1 MFNKKFCSAIVLQVV
16 LFCLLPAGSSHG
28 QGAVLK
34 GLVTDDAGLP
44 LPGVNVLLTELNT
57 GAATSIDGT
66 YRIEAI
72 PAGTYTLVISAIGY
86 RRYTRELS
94 LTDGEVRSED
104 VALSEVV
111 LESTGVTVTAS
122 RREQRSATAPVSLAI
137 MTPRELESRNVYAID
152 EALRHIPGVQV
163 KGNQVSIRGS
173 TGYSYNVGSR
183 VQFLLDGL
191 PLLTPDSDGIPF
203 EALPFD
209 QIERIEV
216 LKGPGSALYGSG
228 ALGGVI
234 NIITKNFPDTPETS
248 IKTFAGGY
256 EPVAYDSWRAE
267 WDKADDIRPFF
278 GGSFTHA
285 QKRSEKFGFWANMH
299 YRQDPGYTRLSE
311 RTSLLGFAKFGWRP
325 KTTTRFEL
333 LTSWLYRKK
342 DDFIFWNG
350 VWDALNP
357 GILPNGN
364 PAASDNVSSQFGLL
378 PAYTR
383 VINSKLYYS
392 IKGRLFGIHL
402 RPLDDDTG
410 KPRDVETD
418 GTRGFRYGAEFQV
431 NWTPRTNHFLTAGFS
446 VDSNWAQSSFFGDEL
461 DGNAA
466 SFLQPEGAAFA
477 QWEQP
482 IVGGLNLVAG
492 ARFDVYAISSEETIT
507 RFSPKLNLYYIVNDN
522 LTLRSAYG
530 QGFRVPSIAERFAN
544 DEAFGITSNPNI
556 RPEESTS
563 IEVGLRA
570 LSRINSAN
578 EIQFDLAVFYNE
590 YNNLIESGVNTELGA
605 LWFRNLP
612 DAEIRGIEA
621 GIDGVFLAGKLQTRL
636 GYSYLD
642 SETTRI
648 SPETGREETLPLEF
662 RANHQFTFAID
673 MQPWKGLQAGADF
686 RYISKP
692 ERFNEDFGFIV
703 TSAEVLTEA
712 RVLDARLG
720 WQWPNFRAGL
730 ILRNALEYYYLE
742 RPARLAPPRHLILQ
756 LQARL

>member
-1 MFNKKFCSAIVLQVV
+1 M
-16 LFCLLPAGSSHG
+16 LFASISHG

-34 GLVTDDAGLP
+34 GLITDESGAP
-44 LPGVNVLLTELNT
+44 LPGVNVIFSELGT
-57 GAATSIDGT
+57 GAATSIEGL

-72 PAGTYTLVISAIGY
+72 PPGTYELTASAIGY
-86 RRYTRELS
+86 RRTTLQIA
-94 LTDGEVRSED
+94 LTIGEVRTQD
-104 VALSEVV
+104 IALSEIVI
-111 LESTGVTVTAS
+111 ESAGVTVTAS
-122 RREQRSATAPVSLAI
+122 RREQRSSTAPVSLSI
-137 MTPRELESRNVYAID
+137 MTTRELESRNVYAID

-234 NIITKNFPDTPETS
+234 NVITKSFPDKPETS
-248 IKTFAGGY
+248 VKTFAGGY
-256 EPVAYDSWRAE
+256 EPVKYGSWRQE
-267 WDKADDIRPFF
+267 WSKGEDIRPFF
-278 GGSFTHA
+278 GGSITHA
-285 QKRSEKFGFWANMH
+285 QKLSEKLGFWANMH

-311 RTSLLGFAKFGWRP
+311 RTSLLGFTKLGWRP
-325 KTTTRFEL
+325 KPTVRLEV
-333 LTSWLYRKK
+333 LTSWLWRKK

-364 PAASDNVSSQFGLL
+364 PASSDNVSSQFGFL
-378 PAYTR
+378 PSFTK
-383 VINSKLYYS
+383 VINRKLYYS
-392 IKGRLFGIHL
+392 IKARLFGIHL
-402 RPLDDDTG
+402 RPLDDETG

-418 GTRGFRYGAEFQV
+418 GTRGLRYGAEYQL
-431 NWTPRTNHFLTAGFS
+431 NWTPKTNYFLTAGFS
-446 VDSNWAQSSFFGDEL
+446 VDSNWAQSSFFGD
-461 DGNAA
+461 DGGSSS

-482 IVGGLNLVAG
+482 LLGQLNLVAG
-492 ARFDVYAISSEETIT
+492 ARFDVYAISADETIT
-507 RFSPKLNLYYIVNDN
+507 RFSPKLNLYYIVNDQ
-522 LTLRSAYG
+522 LTLRSSYG
-530 QGFRVPSIAERFAN
+530 QGFRVPSLAERFAN
-544 DEAFGITSNPNI
+544 DASFGITSNPNI

-563 IEVGLRA
+563 IEVGLRT
-570 LSRINSAN
+570 LRRINTTN
-578 EIQFDLAVFYNE
+578 EVQFDLALFYNE
-590 YNNLIESGVNTELGA
+590 YSNLIESGVNTDLGA

-612 DAEIRGIEA
+612 DAQIKGIETSME
-621 GIDGVFLAGKLQTRL
+621 GIFFAGKLQTKV

-642 SETTRI
+642 TETKRLNTD
-648 SPETGREETLPLEF
+648 TGVEETVPLEF

-673 MQPWKGLQAGADF
+673 IQPWKGLQLGTDL
-686 RYISKP
+686 RYISRP
-692 ERFNEDFGFIV
+692 ERHNEDFGFIV
-703 TSAEVLTEA
+703 TSAEILTESK
-712 RVLDARLG
+712 VLDIRMG
-720 WQWPNFRAGL
+720 WQWSQVRLGL

-742 RPARLAPPRHLILQ
+742 RPARLAPPRNAIIQ
-756 LQARL
+756 LQAKL

>member
-1 MFNKKFCSAIVLQVV
+1 M
-16 LFCLLPAGSSHG
+16 LFVHNSQG

-34 GLVTDDAGLP
+34 GLITDDSGIP
-44 LPGVNVLLTELNT
+44 LPGVNVLLQELGT
-57 GAATSIDGT
+57 GAATSVEGR
-66 YRIEAI
+66 YRIEKI
-72 PAGTYTLVISAIGY
+72 PPGTYELIVSAIGY
-86 RRYTRELS
+86 RRSILPIS
-94 LTDGEVRSED
+94 VTDGEVRTQD
-104 VALSEVV
+104 IALSEIVI
-111 LESTGVTVTAS
+111 ESAGVTVTAS
-122 RREQRSATAPVSLAI
+122 RREQRSSTAPVSLSI
-137 MTPRELESRNVYAID
+137 MTPQELESRNVYAID

-234 NIITKNFPDTPETS
+234 NVITKRFPDQPETS
-248 IKTFAGGY
+248 IKTFAGSY
-256 EPVAYDSWRAE
+256 EPVKYASWRQE
-267 WDKADDIRPFF
+267 WNKGEDFRPFF
-278 GGSFTHA
+278 GGSITHA
-285 QKRSEKFGFWANMH
+285 QKLSEKLGFWANMH

-311 RTSLLGFAKFGWRP
+311 RTSLLGFTKLGWSP
-325 KTTTRFEL
+325 KPTVRFEV
-333 LTSWLYRKK
+333 LTSWLWRKK

-364 PAASDNVSSQFGLL
+364 PASSDNVSSQFGLL
-378 PAYTR
+378 PTFTK
-383 VINSKLYYS
+383 VINRKLYYS
-392 IKGRLFGIHL
+392 LKARLFGIHL

-418 GTRGFRYGAEFQV
+418 GTRGFRYGAEYQL
-431 NWTPRTNHFLTAGFS
+431 NWTPKTNHFLTAGFS
-446 VDSNWAQSSFFGDEL
+446 VDSNWAQSSFFGD
-461 DGNAA
+461 DGGNSS

-482 IVGGLNLVAG
+482 LLGQLNLVAG
-492 ARFDVYAISSEETIT
+492 ARFDVYAISADETIT
-507 RFSPKLNLYYIVNDN
+507 RFSPKLNLYYIVNDK
-522 LTLRSAYG
+522 LTFRSSYG
-530 QGFRVPSIAERFAN
+530 QGFRVPSLAERFAN
-544 DEAFGITSNPNI
+544 DASFGITSNPNI

-563 IEVGLRA
+563 IEVGLRT
-570 LSRINSAN
+570 LQSINSSN
-578 EIQFDLAVFYNE
+578 EIQFDLALFYNE
-590 YNNLIESGVNTELGA
+590 YSNLIESGVNTDLGA

-612 DAEIRGIEA
+612 DAQIKGIETS
-621 GIDGVFLAGKLQTRL
+621 IDGIFFAGKLQTKV

-642 SETTRI
+642 TETKRLNAN
-648 SPETGREETLPLEF
+648 TGVEETVPLEF

-673 MQPWKGLQAGADF
+673 IQPWKGLQLGSDL
-686 RYISKP
+686 RYISRP
-692 ERFNEDFGFIV
+692 ERHNADFGFIV
-703 TSAEVLTEA
+703 TSAEILTEA
-712 RVLDARLG
+712 KVLDIRLG
-720 WQWPNFRAGL
+720 WQWSQFRLGV

-742 RPARLAPPRHLILQ
+742 RPARLAPPRNAIIQ
-756 LQARL
+756 LHAKL